1 MKPSEPQP
9 TNDTS
14 PFNAACCHRL
24 CRCGANQLL
33 VPSTPLDTAS
43 RGSSGPFTTPWAG
56 REGRRKGTSG
66 QLGSGARCRRAA
78 NSHHLSTPTQH
89 ARVRHKGPAREKRRF
104 AFTSCSDSFL
114 GVSYFGCVPCTVRK
128 KTGKR
133 TNDTL
138 GSKRKGGRLR
148 KRLSNVVST
157 GLFRLRSFTRSLDQ
171 GKNGG

>member
-1 MKPSEPQP
+1 MQPVAAGFAGVAPINYWCPQP
-9 TNDTS
+9 HWT
-14 PFNAACCHRL
+14 
-24 CRCGANQLL
+24 QLREDPV
-33 VPSTPLDTAS
+33 VPSLPL
-43 RGSSGPFTTPWAG
+43 GQEG

-138 GSKRKGGRLR
+138 GSKRKGGAASQTAFKCCLHGFVPPAIVHTVTRSGQKWRLR
-148 KRLSNVVST
+148 PVK
-157 GLFRLRSFTRSLDQ
+157 
-171 GKNGG
+171 